1 MEPRERLRRLAFNQ
15 LPADTEASLDTKTMT
30 LVRLGALVAAGGGAV
45 PSYGQLADDALSA
58 GASVEEI
65 VDVLL
70 GVLPLIGPARVV
82 AAAPALAL
90 ALGFDTEDL
99 PDG

>member
-1 MEPRERLRRLAFNQ
+1 MDPRERLRRLAFNQ
-15 LPADTEASLDTKTMT
+15 LPADIEASLDTKTLA

-58 GASVEEI
+58 GARVEEI

-70 GVLPLIGPARVV
+70 GVLPLVGPARVV

-99 PDG
+99 PET